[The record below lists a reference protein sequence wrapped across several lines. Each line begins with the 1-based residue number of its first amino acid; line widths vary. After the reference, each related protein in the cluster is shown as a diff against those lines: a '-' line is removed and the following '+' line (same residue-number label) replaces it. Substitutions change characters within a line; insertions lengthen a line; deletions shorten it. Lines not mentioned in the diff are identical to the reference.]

1 MDAEHLHNG
10 ARVRA
15 LYGVASAPEAEHGAS
30 CAACRAAL
38 ATMEHRRAG
47 AVALGELPESFW
59 RRQRAAILAQTQQP
73 QPAPRLRWA
82 VSLAAVVALAALLAQ
97 QRPEP
102 AAYSAADD
110 HLLREV
116 SLLVN
121 RFEPRA
127 LAPATL
133 LLPEEI
139 KEVLRP

>member
-1 MDAEHLHNG
+1 MKAEHLSND

-15 LYGVASAPEAEHGAS
+15 LYGVASALESQHAAS
-30 CAACRAAL
+30 CTACRAEL
-38 ATMEHRRAG
+38 AEMEQRRAG
-47 AVALGELPESFW
+47 AAALGELPESFW
-59 RRQRAAILAQTQQP
+59 RRQRAAALAQQP
-73 QPAPRLRWA
+73 QPATRLRWA
-82 VSLAAVVALAALLAQ
+82 VSLAAVVALAALLIQ

-102 AAYSAADD
+102 SAYNAADD
-110 HLLREV
+110 QLLREV